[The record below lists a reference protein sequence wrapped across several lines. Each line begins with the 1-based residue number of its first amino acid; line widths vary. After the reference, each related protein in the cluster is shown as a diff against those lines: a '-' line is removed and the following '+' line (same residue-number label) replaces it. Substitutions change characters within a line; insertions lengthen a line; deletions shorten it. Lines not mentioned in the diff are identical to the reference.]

1 MDKFNEVS
9 EDTIEKKWSE
19 EYGDDESELNFGE
32 FRVLYSNENIVVLE
46 MQNKLLTEGQI
57 IIEEIIGSATMLSKT
72 GVYYYIYE
80 LENGKTTI
88 LENASTLIDN
98 SKRLKRIN

>member
-46 MQNKLLTEGQI
+46 MQNKLFCNTRWF
-57 IIEEIIGSATMLSKT
+57 SK
-72 GVYYYIYE
+72 E
-80 LENGKTTI
+80 DSKEND
-88 LENASTLIDN
+88 A
-98 SKRLKRIN
+98 